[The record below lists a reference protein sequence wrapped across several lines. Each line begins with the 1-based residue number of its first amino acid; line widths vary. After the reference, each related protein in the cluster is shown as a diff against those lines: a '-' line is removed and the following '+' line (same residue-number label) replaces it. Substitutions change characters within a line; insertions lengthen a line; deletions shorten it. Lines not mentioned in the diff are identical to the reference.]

1 MFGHLS
7 KILYLIAELKFLCK
21 FASFWFFKES
31 AYCKSG
37 YLHMEENTSY
47 TVSLYIK
54 PHKIPPRIW

>member
-54 PHKIPPRIW
+54 PH